1 VLHFFDTLGKKK
13 QPVFLLTFLRK
24 KIGYVGIIFYFY
36 LEVMLNKDL
45 PLTML
50 VQKWQLNFRVD
61 RVSGNTDFLA

>member
-13 QPVFLLTFLRK
+13 QPVFLLTLLIK

-36 LEVMLNKDL
+36 LKVMLNKDL

>member
-1 VLHFFDTLGKKK
+1 
-13 QPVFLLTFLRK
+13 VFLLTLLRK

-50 VQKWQLNFRVD
+50 VQKWQLNFKVD